1 MLCVGSE
8 PHGDTGDEYSMDF
21 KDYYKILG
29 VDPTADEKAIKVA
42 YRKLARKYHP
52 DVSKEAGAEDKFK
65 EASEAYEVLSTPD
78 KRAEYDDLR
87 KYGQQ
92 GRPFQAPPGW
102 QSRAGAG
109 GFGAD
114 NGDFSDF
121 FSSIFGG
128 RAQQDGRTRNPGRRG
143 QDVEMELAIFLEE
156 TLSAESKQV
165 SFKVPQHNAAG
176 QRMADITKT
185 LNVKIPAGVAD
196 GERIR
201 LKGQGAPG
209 IAGGENGD
217 LYLIIRLAPHPDF
230 DVEGHDLI
238 ITVPVAPWEAALG
251 AKVAVPTLTGR
262 INLTI
267 RPDSQ
272 NGQRLRVK
280 GNGLLDKKGQ
290 RGDLLA
296 QIKVVM
302 PKSSDDATKELWKTL
317 ADRAAF
323 DPRAQWSN

>member
-1 MLCVGSE
+1 
-8 PHGDTGDEYSMDF
+8 MDF
-21 KDYYKILG
+21 KDYYKILA
-29 VDPTADEKAIKVA
+29 VEPTADDKAIKTA

-65 EASEAYEVLSTPD
+65 EASEAYEVLSSPE

-92 GRPFQAPPGW
+92 GRPFQPPPGW
-102 QSRAGAG
+102 QGRGGAG
-109 GFGAD
+109 GFGGQD

-128 RAQQDGRTRNPGRRG
+128 RQQGGRSHNPGRRG

-176 QRMADITKT
+176 QRVADITKT
-185 LNVKIPAGVAD
+185 LNVKIPAGVVD

-209 IAGGENGD
+209 VAGGENGD
-217 LYLIIRLAPHPDF
+217 LYLIIRLAPHPKF

-238 ITVPVAPWEAALG
+238 ITVPLAPWEVALG
-251 AKVAVPTLTGR
+251 AKVAVPTLTGK

-272 NGQRLRVK
+272 NGQRLRIK
-280 GNGLLDKKGQ
+280 GNGLLNKQGQ

-302 PKSSDDATKELWKTL
+302 PPSNDATRELWKTL
-317 ADRAAF
+317 ADKAAF

>member
-1 MLCVGSE
+1 
-8 PHGDTGDEYSMDF
+8 MDF

-29 VDPTADEKAIKVA
+29 VEPTADVKEIKTA

-65 EASEAYEVLSTPD
+65 EASEAYEALSDPE
-78 KRAEYDDLR
+78 KRAEYDDIR

-92 GRPFQAPPGW
+92 GRPFQGPPGW
-102 QSRAGAG
+102 QSRAGG
-109 GFGAD
+109 GAGAD
-114 NGDFSDF
+114 FENGDFSDF
-121 FSSIFGG
+121 FSSIFGNRGQPGG
-128 RAQQDGRTRNPGRRG
+128 RPRAAGRRG

-156 TLSAESKQV
+156 TLSAESKKV
-165 SFKVPQHNAAG
+165 SFTVPQHAPNG

-209 IAGGENGD
+209 VGGGENGD
-217 LYLIIRLAPHPDF
+217 LFLIIRFAPHPRF
-230 DVEGHDLI
+230 EVEGRDLVI
-238 ITVPVAPWEAALG
+238 NVPLAPWETALG
-251 AKVAVPTLTGR
+251 TKVAVPTLTGK

-280 GNGLLDKKGQ
+280 GNGLSNKQGE
-290 RGDLLA
+290 RGDLYA
-296 QIKVVM
+296 QLKIVM
-302 PKSSDDATKELWKTL
+302 PKSTDDETKVLWEKL
-317 ADRAAF
+317 AEKAAF
-323 DPRAQWSN
+323 DPRAQWG